1 MAPEPSVAVTVTD
14 EVPAVVGV
22 PLTVPVELSID
33 SPAGRP
39 VADHVSVAVEEES
52 VALTSTGAMAVPDRS
67 DWSPGLVTATELV
80 IVQANEAESVAP
92 EPSVAVTVTDEVPAV
107 VGVPLTVPV
116 ELSIDSPAGRPVA
129 DHVSVAVEEESVA
142 LTSTGAM
149 AVPDRSD
156 WSPGLVTDTEL
167 VIVQAN
173 EAESEKP
180 ASSVA
185 VIVTEHVQAVVGVPL
200 TVPVAWSIDRPAG
213 RPVAE

>member
-1 MAPEPSVAVTVTD
+1 MTVAVDDVSEAPTVRSEIGVPDGLDCAPGSVTD
-14 EVPAVVGV
+14 
-22 PLTVPVELSID
+22 
-33 SPAGRP
+33 
-39 VADHVSVAVEEES
+39 
-52 VALTSTGAMAVPDRS
+52 
-67 DWSPGLVTATELV
+67 TELV

-129 DHVSVAVEEESVA
+129 DHVSVAVDEESVA
-142 LTSTGAM
+142 VTSTGAM

-185 VIVTEHVQAVVGVPL
+185 VT
-200 TVPVAWSIDRPAG
+200 
-213 RPVAE
+213 